1 MAELILK
8 QEVYSIIGAAFEVYN
23 VLGVGFL
30 EAVYQAA
37 LEEELNLRKIPHI
50 PQQEILVKYK
60 GKPLRKSYIA
70 DIVAYGNVIVE
81 IKAIDHITSR
91 DYSQVL
97 NYLKATSFPLG
108 LLINFGSE
116 KDMEWKRI
124 VNTPLP
130 KE

>member
-1 MAELILK
+1 MTELILK

-124 VNTPLP
+124 VNTPIP

>member
-70 DIVAYGNVIVE
+70 DIVAYGKVIVE

-97 NYLKATSFPLG
+97 NYLKATGFPLG

-124 VNTPLP
+124 VNTPKP

>member
-1 MAELILK
+1 M
-8 QEVYSIIGAAFEVYN
+8 
-23 VLGVGFL
+23 
-30 EAVYQAA
+30 
-37 LEEELNLRKIPHI
+37 EEELNLRKIPHI

-70 DIVAYGNVIVE
+70 DIVAYGKVIVE

-91 DYSQVL
+91 DYSQAL
-97 NYLKATSFPLG
+97 NYLKATGFPLG

-124 VNTPLP
+124 VNTPKP

>member
-1 MAELILK
+1 MTELILK

-70 DIVAYGNVIVE
+70 DIVAYGNVILE

-124 VNTPLP
+124 VNTPIP

>member
-70 DIVAYGNVIVE
+70 DIVAYEKVILE

-91 DYSQVL
+91 DYAQVL
-97 NYLKATSFPLG
+97 NYLKATGFPLG

-116 KDMEWKRI
+116 RDMEWKRI
-124 VNTPLP
+124 VNTPMP